1 MMSFKFQVEKKELAK
16 GLYKL
21 VMHKMQ
27 NMVSLLPLWAFL
39 INLHVLQTPKGKEET
54 SFPYT
59 YMKHSKKFPGSFEY
73 HLT

>member
-1 MMSFKFQVEKKELAK
+1 MSLKFQVEKKELAK

-27 NMVSLLPLWAFL
+27 KVVSLLPLWAFL
-39 INLHVLQTPKGKEET
+39 INLHVAQVPKGKKET

-59 YMKHSKKFPGSFEY
+59 YMKHSKKFPSSFES